1 MKTITISVDEE
12 TYRLAR
18 IEAAER
24 GTSVS
29 ALVRDYL
36 VDLAQNQMPESEFD
50 RLQRLQSQTLAAI
63 HARGGGFRA
72 ADNLPRGDLHR
83 RDPAAHQN

>member
-1 MKTITISVDEE
+1 MRNITLSIDEE

-18 IEAAER
+18 IKAAEE

-36 VDLAQNQMPESEFD
+36 ADLVEGRVTETRFERLV
-50 RLQRLQSQTLAAI
+50 RLQEVVQDDI
-63 HARGGGFRA
+63 DVRGGLRT
-72 ADNLPRGDLHR
+72 ADNLPREALYE
-83 RDPAAHQN
+83 RDALR

>member
-1 MKTITISVDEE
+1 MKTIAISVDEE

-18 IEAAER
+18 VEAAAR

-36 VDLAQNQMPESEFD
+36 VGLAQSQMTESEFD
-50 RLQRLQSQTLAAI
+50 RLHRLQDQTLAAI
-63 HARGGGFRA
+63 HARGGGLRA
-72 ADNLPRGDLHR
+72 ADNLPRGSLHL
-83 RDPAAHQN
+83 RDSFR